1 MSFKEAVTEDWISRR
16 IFGATSNLLP
26 GAPPVVRSSNR
37 HVERALAYPAD
48 SAAARKRMFSGTLLA
63 EIAQRGGLNTQ
74 PHPFAP
80 SASSRPPHPNVPRVN
95 SEQLLHHAA
104 NGPGLNYGEAQLPSV
119 LGPRAK
125 RLLLAL
131 VATPPLAYGAH
142 KAYQHFRSPANEEAT
157 KEAALARYGLRKE
170 ALSPMAR
177 NMLIGAGLGGAIT
190 GGVNY
195 YHHHDKPDA
204 FSRAAKATGAGA
216 AGGAIVGGLL
226 TPARAPRPA
235 PREGPDSPE
244 RRLAQE
250 LLRAHHE
257 GDYHHAATDLKNH
270 LLDGFAAR
278 PPLSLA
284 ERNAKAQHFTNEARS
299 IGQEEFDRLMVDPN
313 HVWQF

>member
-1 MSFKEAVTEDWISRR
+1 VSFKEAVTEDWISRR

-26 GAPPVVRSSNR
+26 GAPPVVQSSNR

-80 SASSRPPHPNVPRVN
+80 SASSRPSLPNVPHVN

-104 NGPGLNYGEAQLPSV
+104 NGPALNYGAQNLPTV

-131 VATPPLAYGAH
+131 VAAPPVAYGAH
-142 KAYQHFRSPANEEAT
+142 KAYQHFHPPANEEAA

-177 NMLIGAGLGGAIT
+177 NMLIGAGLGGALT

-204 FSRAAKATGAGA
+204 LSRAAKATGAGVV
-216 AGGAIVGGLL
+216 GGAIVGGVL
-226 TPARAPRPA
+226 TPERNSRPSLSSL
-235 PREGPDSPE
+235 PGVPDSQE
-244 RRLAQE
+244 RRLAQG
-250 LLRAHHE
+250 L
-257 GDYHHAATDLKNH
+257 
-270 LLDGFAAR
+270 
-278 PPLSLA
+278 
-284 ERNAKAQHFTNEARS
+284 
-299 IGQEEFDRLMVDPN
+299 
-313 HVWQF
+313 